1 MICATRVYIF
11 IASKDDLCQFS
22 RVALPSPLGQS
33 LHPGYHRD
41 RAFPDMAHPA
51 VYGRMRADGD
61 HGEQEHLGRISLPGY
76 YGDCS
81 GELDLSYK

>member
-1 MICATRVYIF
+1 
-11 IASKDDLCQFS
+11 
-22 RVALPSPLGQS
+22 
-33 LHPGYHRD
+33 
-41 RAFPDMAHPA
+41 MAHPA
-51 VYGRMRADGD
+51 VYGRMGADGD